1 MSIDEGRSQPV
12 IRNILEIVIYELQ
25 AAIAT
30 RRALMVIGLYLASGV
45 LGSVAYVASISKIEE
60 KAIEGFIEQG
70 ASAADAANAISV
82 IGDQAY
88 EKIVSSFVGA
98 PQEALNPMLIDSP
111 ILPVFL
117 WASLI
122 FLPLLILMTS
132 FDHVV
137 GDLNNRSIC
146 YQLLRVSRRETLLGK
161 TLAQILLYATITFI
175 NAGCLL
181 LLGISMLESIDVSL
195 ALPGLLLSWALLLPV
210 GFCYLSITTF
220 ASTVAKQPFSALV
233 MTIFILFALKIQ
245 GPLSTWLGIPF
256 LEYMRPSHYEAGL
269 WLSSA
274 TSVLGSL
281 AAYIGFGVF
290 FLFLADRSLAG
301 RDL

>member
-1 MSIDEGRSQPV
+1 M

-25 AAIAT
+25 SAVAT
-30 RRALMVIGLYLASGV
+30 RRALMVIGLYLASGI

-60 KAIEGFIEQG
+60 QAIEGFVEQG
-70 ASAADAANAISV
+70 VSADEAANAVSV

-88 EKIVSSFVGA
+88 EKMVAFFVGA
-98 PQEALNPMLIDSP
+98 PQEQLNPMLIDSP

-122 FLPLLILMTS
+122 FLPFLILMTS

-146 YQLLRVSRRETLLGK
+146 YQLLRVSRRETLIGK
-161 TLAQILLYATITFI
+161 TLAQMLLYTSITFI

-181 LLGISMLESIDVSL
+181 LLGISMLESLDVSL
-195 ALPGLLLSWALLLPV
+195 ALPGLLLAWALLIPV

-220 ASTVAKQPFSALV
+220 ASSIARQPFSALV
-233 MTIFILFALKIQ
+233 ITIFILFGLNVLGALS
-245 GPLSTWLGIPF
+245 GWLEMPF
-256 LEYMRPSHYEAGL
+256 LEYLKPSHYETGL
-269 WLSSA
+269 WL
-274 TSVLGSL
+274 TSTVDIFISLG
-281 AAYIGFGVF
+281 AYIGFGLF
-290 FLFLADRSLAG
+290 FLFLADRTLAG

>member
-1 MSIDEGRSQPV
+1 M

-25 AAIAT
+25 AAVAT

-45 LGSVAYVASISKIEE
+45 LGSLAYVASISKIEE
-60 KAIEGFIEQG
+60 KAMEGFIDQG
-70 ASAADAANAISV
+70 ASAEEAANAISV

-88 EKIVSSFVGA
+88 EKIISTFVGA
-98 PQEALNPMLIDSP
+98 PQEELNPMLIDSP

-161 TLAQILLYATITFI
+161 TLAQMLLYCIITLI

-181 LLGISMLESIDVSL
+181 LLGISMLESLDVGL
-195 ALPGLLLSWALLLPV
+195 TLPGLILAWALLIPV
-210 GFCYLSITTF
+210 GFAYLAITTF
-220 ASTVAKQPFSALV
+220 ASTIARQPFSALV
-233 MTIFILFALKIQ
+233 ITVFILFGLKIQ
-245 GPLSTWLGIPF
+245 GILGDWLGLPF
-256 LEYMRPSHYEAGL
+256 LQYLKPSHYETGL
-269 WLSSA
+269 WMVSS
-274 TSVLGSL
+274 TDVIGSI
-281 AAYIGFGVF
+281 AAYIAFGLF
-290 FLFLADRSLAG
+290 FLFLADRTMAG

>member
-1 MSIDEGRSQPV
+1 M

-25 AAIAT
+25 SAVAT
-30 RRALMVIGLYLASGV
+30 RRALMVIGLYLASGI

-60 KAIEGFIEQG
+60 QAIEGFVEQG
-70 ASAADAANAISV
+70 VSADEAANAVSV

-88 EKIVSSFVGA
+88 EKMVAFFVGA
-98 PQEALNPMLIDSP
+98 PQEQLNPMLIDSP

-122 FLPLLILMTS
+122 FLPFLILMTS

-146 YQLLRVSRRETLLGK
+146 YQLLRVSRRETLIGK
-161 TLAQILLYATITFI
+161 TLAQMLLYTSITFI

-181 LLGISMLESIDVSL
+181 LLGISMLESLDVSL
-195 ALPGLLLSWALLLPV
+195 ALPGLLLAWALLIPV

-220 ASTVAKQPFSALV
+220 ASSIARQPFSALV
-233 MTIFILFALKIQ
+233 ITIFILFGLNVLGALS
-245 GPLSTWLGIPF
+245 GWLDMPF
-256 LEYMRPSHYEAGL
+256 LEYLKPSHYETGL
-269 WLSSA
+269 WL
-274 TSVLGSL
+274 TSTVDIFISLG
-281 AAYIGFGVF
+281 AYIGFGLF
-290 FLFLADRSLAG
+290 FLFLADRTLAG